1 MGQSGVTMV
10 VYGEPIK
17 VLMSAS
23 GHVLKRASSQLDKLQ
38 APHTC
43 CIHRLDGERDRV
55 TCNLTEGNVQ

>member
-1 MGQSGVTMV
+1 MGQSGVPKV
-10 VYGEPIK
+10 VHREPLT
-17 VLMSAS
+17 VLMSSS

-55 TCNLTEGNVQ
+55 TFNLTEGNVQ